1 MTEPTQPPQ
10 ALKRGLD
17 SHTPSTTDPMD
28 IKARPGQRKR
38 RLKIPSGIPLKY
50 RGVGRV
56 AVTEEGL
63 LSLSEYLPQSLPP
76 TSIPAQTTTPK
87 LR

>member
-1 MTEPTQPPQ
+1 MKPLESLHLSVVVTAPEIQ
-10 ALKRGLD
+10 
-17 SHTPSTTDPMD
+17 
-28 IKARPGQRKR
+28 
-38 RLKIPSGIPLKY
+38 LKIPSGIPPEY

-63 LSLSEYLPQSLPP
+63 PSLSEYLLQSLPP

-87 LR
+87 LS